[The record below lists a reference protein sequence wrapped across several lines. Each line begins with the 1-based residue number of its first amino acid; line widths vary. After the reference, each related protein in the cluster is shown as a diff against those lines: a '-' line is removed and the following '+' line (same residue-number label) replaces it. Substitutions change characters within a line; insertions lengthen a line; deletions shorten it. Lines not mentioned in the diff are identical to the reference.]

1 MSKDLVYA
9 LSELKENEALEI
21 VRSRLDAGEDP
32 LLILDE
38 AKRAMGIVGKRF
50 EDGTYFIPDL
60 IYSGE
65 ILQAISEMVRPK
77 MAQDVADKRAGKVVL
92 GTVKGD
98 IHDIGKNI
106 VAFML
111 DLNGFE
117 VYDIGIDIP
126 PDQFVQKIRETG
138 ALRCRFEWL
147 SDPGFRR
154 DEGNGRGN
162 REGRS
167 QGQGEDHHRR
177 REYQRGYQEVRGR
190 RRIRRRCNGRR
201 QLRQRGYGVTPT
213 NRGAQKWRQQPIRSK
228 RIWKHGATRRYRF
241 PPRRQDGHTGR
252 GHGAS
257 PTRSSSRSLTG
268 FPSCPCG
275 SSSMPSTPA
284 TPAGT

>member
-9 LSELKENEALEI
+9 LSELKEDEALEI

-65 ILQAISEMVRPK
+65 ILQAISELVRPK
-77 MAQDVADKRAGKVVL
+77 MSQDVADKRAGKVVL

-126 PDQFVQKIRETG
+126 ADQFVQKIKETG
-138 ALRCRFEWL
+138 APVVALSGFLTLAFDAMKETVEAIEKAGLR
-147 SDPGFRR
+147 DKVKIIIGG
-154 DEGNGRGN
+154 GNIN
-162 REGRS
+162 
-167 QGQGEDHHRR
+167 ED
-177 REYQRGYQEVRGR
+177 
-190 RRIRRRCNGRR
+190 IRKYAGADA
-201 QLRQRGYGVTPT
+201 YGVDAMAAV
-213 NRGAQKWRQQPIRSK
+213 NFANEVM
-228 RIWKHGATRRYRF
+228 
-241 PPRRQDGHTGR
+241 
-252 GHGAS
+252 AS
-257 PTRSSSRSLTG
+257 
-268 FPSCPCG
+268 
-275 SSSMPSTPA
+275 A
-284 TPAGT
+284 NK